1 MIINKKEKHSRMTRY
16 ETNYQLTYKQIK
28 SSYNIVKH
36 YLDHVK
42 PLMLQHDIGYL
53 GNLAL
58 NPEYSK
64 AIIDSVD
71 HNNFLQ
77 ENYLEITKKYLDNY
91 DRVVELEKENK
102 LLKEKLEKLE
112 KE

>member
-1 MIINKKEKHSRMTRY
+1 
-16 ETNYQLTYKQIK
+16 
-28 SSYNIVKH
+28 
-36 YLDHVK
+36 
-42 PLMLQHDIGYL
+42 MLQHDIGYL
-53 GNLAL
+53 ENLAL

-91 DRVVELEKENK
+91 NHVVELEKENK

-112 KE
+112 KQ

>member
-53 GNLAL
+53 GNL
-58 NPEYSK
+58 
-64 AIIDSVD
+64 V
-71 HNNFLQ
+71 LQ

-112 KE
+112 KH